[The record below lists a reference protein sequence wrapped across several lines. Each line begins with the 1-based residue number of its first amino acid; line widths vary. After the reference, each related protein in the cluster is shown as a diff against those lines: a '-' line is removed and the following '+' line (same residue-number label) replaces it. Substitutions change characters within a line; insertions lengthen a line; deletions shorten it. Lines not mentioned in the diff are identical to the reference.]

1 MSAGYTAPDFVS
13 TFSEPFSPGSKPAT
27 PSFSTRCRP
36 WRCRWPS
43 AMRAISGSSGA
54 RICAPISTSV
64 TSKRRWIRFSAVS
77 MPMKPPPM
85 TTARVFGRTVWKPA

>member
-1 MSAGYTAPDFVS
+1 
-13 TFSEPFSPGSKPAT
+13 
-27 PSFSTRCRP
+27 
-36 WRCRWPS
+36 
-43 AMRAISGSSGA
+43 MRAISTSSGA
-54 RICAPISTSV
+54 RICGPISTSV